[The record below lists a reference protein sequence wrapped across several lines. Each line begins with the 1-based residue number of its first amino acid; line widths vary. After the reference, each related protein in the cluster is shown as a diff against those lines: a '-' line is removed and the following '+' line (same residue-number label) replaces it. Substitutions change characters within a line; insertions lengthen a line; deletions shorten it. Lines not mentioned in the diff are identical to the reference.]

1 VSCLHHARDLD
12 EGWRAVAASLDTGA
26 DVVIDAEGRLHA
38 AAVDAIAEP
47 ASPID
52 LRRRLEA
59 MLPRVDIGEL
69 ILEVMAWHPAFV
81 QAFAAASGGQPRL
94 KDLQVT
100 IAAALTAHALNIGF
114 GPVVSPGVPA
124 LTRGRISHVD
134 QNYLRAEN
142 YAAANTPLI
151 EAQADIALARALG
164 GGLVAAVDGL
174 RFIVP
179 VRSVDARPNPRYF
192 GRKRGATWLNMIS
205 DLGIGLSGKVVSG
218 TPRDSLH
225 LIDLIY
231 RQDAGER
238 PEVIISDTGTYSD
251 IVFGLL
257 RLLGFAYRPEL
268 ADLPD
273 AKLWRIDMRADYGPL
288 NPAARG
294 KIDLDR
300 IRRHWPDIVRLVASI
315 HTGASARTTSS
326 GCSRRPA
333 TRRSSVTRSRTT
345 DGSSRR
351 CTSSRTSTTSPTA
364 ARSKPSATCR
374 SAATTSRVTSFTA
387 ARACCARPTRR
398 AWKTS
403 SAHSA
408 SS

>member
-47 ASPID
+47 ASLID

-94 KDLQVT
+94 KDLQAT

-218 TPRDSLH
+218 TPRNSLH

-231 RQDAGER
+231 GQDAGQR
-238 PEVIISDTGTYSD
+238 PEVIISDTGAYSD
-251 IVFGLL
+251 NRVRVAAPARL
-257 RLLGFAYRPEL
+257 RLPA
-268 ADLPD
+268 
-273 AKLWRIDMRADYGPL
+273 RAC
-288 NPAARG
+288 R
-294 KIDLDR
+294 
-300 IRRHWPDIVRLVASI
+300 
-315 HTGASARTTSS
+315 
-326 GCSRRPA
+326 
-333 TRRSSVTRSRTT
+333 
-345 DGSSRR
+345 SSRR
-351 CTSSRTSTTSPTA
+351 QAVAHRPARRLRPLESRGARQDRPRQDPAALAGHRA
-364 ARSKPSATCR
+364 ARRIDPHGRGQRAR
-374 SAATTSRVTSFTA
+374 RHPDARPGRQPDA
-387 ARACCARPTRR
+387 AR
-398 AWKTS
+398 
-403 SAHSA
+403 
-408 SS
+408 